1 MSDAVAAMP
10 TTISSADNN
19 MSSDGDD
26 TSTFSAPSSG
36 RNDLPIESKCNSKV
50 GEIQSLRR
58 GNSDRPLL
66 SQKMVA
72 EKGSNLSVGQKQLLC
87 MARAILRYTASATF
101 PSLLSV
107 SFFLSLFLTQ
117 SLNHSLTLSLP
128 FSFSLSSLLNYRYN
142 STPSILFYESLI
154 ESSVFSF
161 VCSTLFFVFRNT
173 KILIMDEATASVDAE
188 TDSLIQDT
196 VRTEFGGVTV
206 LSIAHRLHTIAFFD
220 KVRKSNTKG

>member
-36 RNDLPIESKCNSKV
+36 RNDLPIESKYNSKV

-87 MARAILRYTASATF
+87 MARAILRYTASATYS
-101 PSLLSV
+101 PLCHSLSPLCLL
-107 SFFLSLFLTQ
+107 LSLFLTI
-117 SLNHSLTLSLP
+117 SLSL
-128 FSFSLSSLLNYRYN
+128 SLSISL
-142 STPSILFYESLI
+142 SLFPFLS
-154 ESSVFSF
+154 
-161 VCSTLFFVFRNT
+161 LFFLYLITAIIQLRVF
-173 KILIMDEATASVDAE
+173 
-188 TDSLIQDT
+188 
-196 VRTEFGGVTV
+196 F
-206 LSIAHRLHTIAFFD
+206 SI
-220 KVRKSNTKG
+220 NQ